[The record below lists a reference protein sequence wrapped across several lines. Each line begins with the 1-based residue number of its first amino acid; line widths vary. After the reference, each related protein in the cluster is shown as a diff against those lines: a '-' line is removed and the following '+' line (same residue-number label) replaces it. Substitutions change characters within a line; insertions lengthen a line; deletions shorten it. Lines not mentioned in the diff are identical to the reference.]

1 MERFGEEIQGKEN
14 TSCKDSGVWLKSV
27 DWGMGK
33 NLLCLKH
40 DMQGEELYKEER
52 RQVLDQRAVQLP

>member
-1 MERFGEEIQGKEN
+1 
-14 TSCKDSGVWLKSV
+14 
-27 DWGMGK
+27 MGK